1 MLKSS
6 IAIAALMIGAPMAF
20 AQGAP
25 NADKGGAGAG
35 MSDRSSHERMGGASG
50 ASEGSSG
57 SNYAPGHEKGS
68 GPANERAPGSM
79 KSEGSARE
87 YAPGHE
93 KDRTGK
99 QSESRSDRDRDMQR
113 NRADRSERNSDRN
126 ARGDRDSDMKNR
138 NASGDRDRNRN
149 EARGEDRGGASSGA
163 SQGTEG
169 RAEGHRGSIASVT
182 TEQRSRARSA
192 FSSHRVAPVRDLG
205 VAVNVG
211 VRLPRTVHL
220 YPVPLAVVEI
230 VPAYREYEYIQIDDN
245 RIAIIDPDTFEV
257 VDIIVLA

>member
-68 GPANERAPGSM
+68 GPANERAPGNM

-93 KDRTGK
+93 KDKTGK
-99 QSESRSDRDRDMQR
+99 QSESRSDRDR
-113 NRADRSERNSDRN
+113 
-126 ARGDRDSDMKNR
+126 DMKNR